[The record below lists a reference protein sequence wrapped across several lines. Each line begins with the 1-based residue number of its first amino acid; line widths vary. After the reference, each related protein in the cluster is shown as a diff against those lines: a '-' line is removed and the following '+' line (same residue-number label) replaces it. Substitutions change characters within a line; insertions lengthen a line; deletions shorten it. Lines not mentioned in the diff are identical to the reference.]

1 MNNILDI
8 LEKRLNSLNWIT
20 SVKNVQNMLKVTTQE
35 GIEYICKAEHKE
47 NETIIIVKDC
57 ALNFCYENKFSNS
70 MTTDDFYRDF
80 IVVGTEAEILKN
92 EICLKSFKKGL
103 TDFKEKNQV
112 FNLDSILDTSVCEQ
126 YKKDNKIANLA
137 EYLWNKGYEFSS
149 KYPYPEEVDKQYNYI
164 AERTNNISSVLE
176 LRKFME
182 KNPDINTY
190 LDEKEI
196 SEDIDS
202 LNTFREIEYSYKNIV
217 AKTYISIGRLNEKIL
232 VFDTEGI
239 NEVANCHIEDYKD
252 VYKSKLIE
260 VMFKEIEICKDLNK
274 KMKLIQLLKPGEGI
288 DFDICDNIYD
298 FEVAFVMND
307 EEPKDNYDKYL
318 RYLAENLDVIN
329 VKNKAG
335 NIVVDLDKYV
345 RENIKMFVE
354 LFEDDD
360 IENNIDRTMTMISG
374 NSSETVYKKALEYL
388 GVNTIE
394 EEKEENEQEK

>member
-126 YKKDNKIANLA
+126 YKKDNKIAILA

-164 AERTNNISSVLE
+164 AERTNNI
-176 LRKFME
+176 
-182 KNPDINTY
+182 
-190 LDEKEI
+190 
-196 SEDIDS
+196 
-202 LNTFREIEYSYKNIV
+202 
-217 AKTYISIGRLNEKIL
+217 
-232 VFDTEGI
+232 
-239 NEVANCHIEDYKD
+239 
-252 VYKSKLIE
+252 
-260 VMFKEIEICKDLNK
+260 
-274 KMKLIQLLKPGEGI
+274 
-288 DFDICDNIYD
+288 
-298 FEVAFVMND
+298 
-307 EEPKDNYDKYL
+307 
-318 RYLAENLDVIN
+318 
-329 VKNKAG
+329 
-335 NIVVDLDKYV
+335 
-345 RENIKMFVE
+345 
-354 LFEDDD
+354 
-360 IENNIDRTMTMISG
+360 
-374 NSSETVYKKALEYL
+374 
-388 GVNTIE
+388 
-394 EEKEENEQEK
+394 